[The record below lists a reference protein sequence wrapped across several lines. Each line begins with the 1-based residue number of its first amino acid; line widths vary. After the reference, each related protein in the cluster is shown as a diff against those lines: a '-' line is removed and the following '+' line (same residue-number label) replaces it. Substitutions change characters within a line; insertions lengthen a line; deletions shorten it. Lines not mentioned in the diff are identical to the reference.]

1 MYNESSHGYVAD
13 QYESLEDDPYSDL
26 KDIVEQ
32 MAVNNLQFQQ
42 DNLKFQQT
50 TTASIK
56 NLRAQVEQV
65 VSTVHQIQQN
75 KMLHD
80 NVHPITTLEVISCD
94 ASLDENSGEPIKTL
108 FVSPDE

>member
-56 NLRAQVEQV
+56 DLRAQVEQL
-65 VSTVHQIQQN
+65 VSSAHQIQGN

-80 NVHPITTLEVISCD
+80 NVQPIAPLEVISCD
-94 ASLDENSGEPIKTL
+94 ASFDETPGEPIEIL
-108 FVSPDE
+108 FVSPD